1 MKNKS
6 FKKAKNLALA
16 TIASAFLVGATTTVE
31 ANSTNDAG
39 STVTWKNA
47 DGHQLKDNWL
57 YKYGNLYYFNK
68 DGYRL
73 TNKAQK
79 IDGNTYYFG
88 KGGEMVRNGF
98 NTRNGATYY
107 YDANGSQVSDY
118 FYTNWGNTYY
128 FGKDGKRYTNQFY
141 TNWGRTY
148 YFGPDGARWN
158 NRFYNNW
165 GHTYYF
171 GADGARYTN
180 QFYQNWGNTY
190 YFGGD
195 GALVTNQDITVN
207 GVKYHADSQGVL
219 TSENANA
226 FTPSQINHTY
236 DLASW
241 EGSSQ
246 SAINDYIIMH
256 DVGAESGA
264 AANANYLHNN
274 WESAYTQFVVGD
286 GGQVFEVGEP
296 GYVSWGALNANPYS
310 PCQIELGRTYNRSQF
325 IKDYTAYINVAR
337 YYAKQ
342 YGIPLTLDAGG
353 AGTPGV
359 KTHNWVTENI
369 GGSHVDPYGYLASW
383 GISYNQFANDIA
395 NGVNQQQLNSVVYS
409 QRQ

>member
-16 TIASAFLVGATTTVE
+16 TIAGAFLVGATTTVE

-39 STVTWKNA
+39 STVTWRNA
-47 DGHQLKDNWL
+47 DGQQLKDNWL

-107 YDANGSQVSDY
+107 YDANGNQVSNY
-118 FYTNWGNTYY
+118 FYNNWGNTYY

-171 GADGARYTN
+171 GS
-180 QFYQNWGNTY
+180 
-190 YFGGD
+190 D

-246 SAINDYIIMH
+246 TAINDYIIMH

-264 AANANYLHNN
+264 AANANYLHNTGN
-274 WESAYTQFVVGD
+274 QLIPNSLLVMVGKSLKL
-286 GGQVFEVGEP
+286 VNRVMF
-296 GYVSWGALNANPYS
+296 
-310 PCQIELGRTYNRSQF
+310 LG
-325 IKDYTAYINVAR
+325 V
-337 YYAKQ
+337 
-342 YGIPLTLDAGG
+342 L
-353 AGTPGV
+353 
-359 KTHNWVTENI
+359 
-369 GGSHVDPYGYLASW
+369 
-383 GISYNQFANDIA
+383 
-395 NGVNQQQLNSVVYS
+395 
-409 QRQ
+409 

>member
-1 MKNKS
+1 
-6 FKKAKNLALA
+6 
-16 TIASAFLVGATTTVE
+16 G
-31 ANSTNDAG
+31 
-39 STVTWKNA
+39 
-47 DGHQLKDNWL
+47 
-57 YKYGNLYYFNK
+57 
-68 DGYRL
+68 
-73 TNKAQK
+73 
-79 IDGNTYYFG
+79 
-88 KGGEMVRNGF
+88 
-98 NTRNGATYY
+98 
-107 YDANGSQVSDY
+107 
-118 FYTNWGNTYY
+118 
-128 FGKDGKRYTNQFY
+128 
-141 TNWGRTY
+141 
-148 YFGPDGARWN
+148 
-158 NRFYNNW
+158 
-165 GHTYYF
+165 
-171 GADGARYTN
+171 
-180 QFYQNWGNTY
+180 
-190 YFGGD
+190 
-195 GALVTNQDITVN
+195 
-207 GVKYHADSQGVL
+207 
-219 TSENANA
+219 

-236 DLASW
+236 DLADW
-241 EGSSQ
+241 QGSSQ
-246 SAINDYIIMH
+246 TAINDYIIMH

-353 AGTPGV
+353 TGTPGV

-383 GISYNQFANDIA
+383 GIGYNQFASDIA